1 MHFLKIF
8 LLHDSMTGY
17 NTYCCVWL
25 QSLDLSEGNMSGD
38 NSFSSLHMGNV
49 SDGSST
55 SIGAKAGSLS
65 SLDSTGSGSMSSPTS
80 GDVDFVSDH
89 RESPDERE
97 EGDPGNL
104 PESVSFKTPNLPE
117 FSSFKMPKT

>member
-1 MHFLKIF
+1 
-8 LLHDSMTGY
+8 
-17 NTYCCVWL
+17 
-25 QSLDLSEGNMSGD
+25 MSGD

-65 SLDSTGSGSMSSPTS
+65 SLDSTGSGSMSSPMS